1 MRCPNC
7 GLENPEGGIHCGCGY
22 NFPEFRDERECPYC
36 AEKIL
41 KKARVCKHCGRDV
54 EPVVEGDTST
64 QTPSPAPTPATP
76 ERITET
82 PSTQPQGSKPIAAAE
97 RPPAAAKP
105 PWLRTAPEPPGRMKF
120 FAIAGAALIL
130 VVAGVLYYSHHG
142 LKKGKVRVNP
152 NKAANDLRELNT
164 AELDYSSSYNS
175 GYSPSLKSLGRGG
188 CAQPSEKCAGLVD
201 DELAS
206 GTKDGYRFT
215 YVPGRPDTA
224 GRVSSYT
231 INADPAVPE
240 DIGSPHW
247 FTDQSG
253 VWTQESGGPAG
264 PNSPDLLGLDRRV
277 PAAQPEQPAE
287 AGNLSPE
294 QGEPIEYSLFYAK
307 AKSTGLPVG
316 KRYRFTADIT
326 HDLMLYA
333 QDSHGDKPLAG
344 QAAFDDEAQH
354 ERFLQGEDSH
364 RNSDG
369 ILTAGTNHT
378 IVASMGYDGRIQI
391 HRIE

>member
-1 MRCPNC
+1 MKTHHVITAVSVVLIVFLGVVAVRQNTQLVSEKARIAQLQGKVGSLEQEVA
-7 GLENPEGGIHCGCGY
+7 GLQDTADYYFFLKRPGLDPKTVIR
-22 NFPEFRDERECPYC
+22 PST
-36 AEKIL
+36 L
-41 KKARVCKHCGRDV
+41 KKLAQMT
-54 EPVVEGDTST
+54 GD
-64 QTPSPAPTPATP
+64 
-76 ERITET
+76 
-82 PSTQPQGSKPIAAAE
+82 
-97 RPPAAAKP
+97 
-105 PWLRTAPEPPGRMKF
+105 
-120 FAIAGAALIL
+120 
-130 VVAGVLYYSHHG
+130 
-142 LKKGKVRVNP
+142 
-152 NKAANDLRELNT
+152 DLRGKRE
-164 AELDYSSSYNS
+164 AFEE
-175 GYSPSLKSLGRGG
+175 
-188 CAQPSEKCAGLVD
+188 AMV
-201 DELAS
+201 
-206 GTKDGYRFT
+206 GT
-215 YVPGRPDTA
+215 
-224 GRVSSYT
+224 
-231 INADPAVPE
+231 
-240 DIGSPHW
+240 
-247 FTDQSG
+247 
-253 VWTQESGGPAG
+253 GP
-264 PNSPDLLGLDRRV
+264 GLDRRV

-294 QGEPIEYSLFYAK
+294 QGEPIEYSLFHAK